1 MNKIDLIDVQSL
13 PPEEKIPIDKVG
25 IKGLKHPVIVLDREK
40 GFQHTIAELNLYVD
54 LPAKFKGTHMS
65 RFIEVIKEFKGEIHI
80 RNVVSI
86 LKKLSE
92 KLHARSSHL
101 EMIFPYFIQ
110 KKAPV
115 TNIEALM
122 EYQGIL
128 LASYSRGKKDLV
140 AGVKVPVM
148 TLCPCSKSISKFSA
162 HNQRSIVT
170 LRVRFKN
177 FIWLEELIEIAESSA
192 SSPLYSLL
200 KRPDEKY
207 VTEYA
212 YENPKFVED
221 LVRSIA
227 KRLWEHPEVT
237 WFFVEAENLESIH
250 AHNAYAC
257 IERSK
262 RT

>member
-1 MNKIDLIDVQSL
+1 MKKVDLIDVQSL

-40 GFQHTIAELNLYVD
+40 GFQHTVAELNLYVD

-86 LKKLSE
+86 LKKLTE
-92 KLHARSSHL
+92 KLHAKSSHL

-128 LASYSRGKKDLV
+128 LASYSKGKKDLI

-170 LRVRFKN
+170 LKVRFKS

-212 YENPKFVED
+212 YENPRFVED
-221 LVRSIA
+221 LVRSVA

-262 RT
+262 KA